1 MINPLNYHP
10 FSEIIEQSYQDF
22 YSPED
27 YLPSFDE
34 KYYDSSLYLGLPP
47 PDLAIIWKN
56 DVEKNNEP
64 YIDKVEMEIES
75 ENKPKQKE
83 LFKTNQ
89 IIIPQEPFLENKINT
104 KLLLMN
110 KRKKIELDKDCHH
123 IVIER
128 IRLELKTNS
137 KKRIRGLKLTAEII
151 SNEGRRKK
159 CALRKDIMISG
170 IINMCSNSLILT
182 INKIINA
189 VYDKEQKKKILISI
203 NLSKDKSDQIIKKI
217 DYQKYKEHKK
227 TMNDYLKLLSLTIG
241 QYLSREISRKHKE
254 KNYPKNYNEIVV
266 GNILKDENNN
276 EIFKFLFNCLKY
288 EDWVDIFIYKKEL
301 EDFDEYNSLD
311 ENKRKII
318 KENLA
323 RLDNYIYKI
332 YKKDNDKTAND
343 KIYFHSFC
351 LYIYNLK
358 TYLSLKEKRVRKKL
372 KNNTSCEYSDSKIV
386 RNV

>member
-1 MINPLNYHP
+1 MNNPLNYHP

-27 YLPSFDE
+27 YLPSFEE

-47 PDLAIIWKN
+47 PELAIIWKN
-56 DVEKNNEP
+56 DVEKNNEQ

-104 KLLLMN
+104 KLSLMN
-110 KRKKIELDKDCHH
+110 KRKKFELDKDCHH
-123 IVIER
+123 ILIER

-189 VYDKEQKKKILISI
+189 VYDKEQKKKILIFI
-203 NLSKDKSDQIIKKI
+203 NLSKDKLEQIIKKI

-241 QYLSREISRKHKE
+241 QYLSRELSSKFKE
-254 KNYPKNYNEIVV
+254 NNYPKNYNEIVMN
-266 GNILKDENNN
+266 NILKDENNN

-311 ENKRKII
+311 ENQRKII
-318 KENLA
+318 KENLD

-351 LYIYNLK
+351 LLIYNLK
-358 TYLSLKEKRVRKKL
+358 TYLSLKEKRVRKK
-372 KNNTSCEYSDSKIV
+372 
-386 RNV
+386 

>member
-27 YLPSFDE
+27 SLPSFDE

-104 KLLLMN
+104 KLSLMN

-123 IVIER
+123 IIIER

-159 CALRKDIMISG
+159 CDLRKDIMISR

-203 NLSKDKSDQIIKKI
+203 NLSKDKSEQIIKKI
-217 DYQKYKEHKK
+217 DYQKYKEHMK

-241 QYLSREISRKHKE
+241 QYLSRELSSKFKE
-254 KNYPKNYNEIVV
+254 KNYPKNYNEIVMN
-266 GNILKDENNN
+266 NILKDENNN

-311 ENKRKII
+311 ENQRKII
-318 KENLA
+318 KENLD

-351 LYIYNLK
+351 LLIYNLK
-358 TYLSLKEKRVRKKL
+358 TYLSLIEKRVRKKL
-372 KNNTSCEYSDSKIV
+372 ENNTNC
-386 RNV
+386 

>member
-1 MINPLNYHP
+1 MNNPLNYHP

-22 YSPED
+22 YSPEAI
-27 YLPSFDE
+27 LPSFEE

-47 PDLAIIWKN
+47 PELAIIWKN
-56 DVEKNNEP
+56 DVEKNNEQ

-75 ENKPKQKE
+75 ENKSKQKE

-227 TMNDYLKLLSLTIG
+227 TMNDYLELLSLTIG
-241 QYLSREISRKHKE
+241 QYLSRELSSKFKE
-254 KNYPKNYNEIVV
+254 NNYPKNYNEIVMN
-266 GNILKDENNN
+266 NILKDENNN

-351 LYIYNLK
+351 LLIYNLK
-358 TYLSLKEKRVRKKL
+358 TYLSLKEKRVRKK
-372 KNNTSCEYSDSKIV
+372 
-386 RNV
+386 